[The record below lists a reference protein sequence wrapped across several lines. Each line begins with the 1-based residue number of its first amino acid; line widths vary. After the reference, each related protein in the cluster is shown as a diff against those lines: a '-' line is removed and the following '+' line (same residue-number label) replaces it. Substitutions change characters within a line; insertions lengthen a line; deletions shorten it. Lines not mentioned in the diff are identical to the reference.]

1 MSVKHT
7 LFYLCSHT
15 EVWYADASD
24 ANVDRAPEAH
34 FTRALCEAET
44 CRTLKR
50 QYIYVHQATYENRV
64 RAVRV
69 YEQNAAVLKENVKA
83 VLTIIRSCIADVG
96 DLKTDIIEAATI
108 DTGLSALI
116 LSLDPVSAA
125 ATKDEKIEN
134 IFKFAEIT
142 VLIDQAQKYV
152 DNASDSHAAVF
163 YQFCVNTV
171 GDLMKDATATL
182 NGLRTA
188 TIQLLEHQPD
198 TTDVIH
204 VLPSAS
210 TTTQNRP
217 TFTATTQQG
226 TQYTTADFKL
236 LMSVAEGREMVHSGI
251 LSDRPIAKAMYLID
265 EAREALGLERRVAAT
280 VVEDF
285 DRLGPQALNQAKKFS
300 LMHQFTKA
308 RENTGQFLVKKA
320 VVKDQI
326 ARWRDADG
334 QR

>member
-15 EVWYADASD
+15 EVWYANASD
-24 ANVDRAPEAH
+24 ANVGRAPEFH

-50 QYIYVHQATYENRV
+50 QYIYIHQTTYEDRV

-69 YEQNAAVLKENVKA
+69 YEQNVAELKENVKA
-83 VLTIIRSCIADVG
+83 VLTILRSCVADAG
-96 DLKTDIIEAATI
+96 DLKTKIIEAVAI
-108 DTGLSALI
+108 DTDLSALI

-134 IFKFAEIT
+134 VFKFAEIT

-152 DNASDSHAAVF
+152 DNASNRQATVF
-163 YQFCVNTV
+163 HQFCMNTL
-171 GDLMKDATATL
+171 GDLVKDATTSL
-182 NGLRTA
+182 TRLRNA
-188 TIQLLEHQPD
+188 TIQLLEHQANA
-198 TTDVIH
+198 TELTH

-210 TTTQNRP
+210 AITPNVP
-217 TFTATTQQG
+217 IFTAATQQG
-226 TQYTTADFKL
+226 TPYSTADFKL
-236 LMSVAEGREMVHSGI
+236 LMSVAEGREMVHSGV

-265 EAREALGLERRVAAT
+265 EARQALGLERRVAAT

-326 ARWRDADG
+326 ARWRDAEG
-334 QR
+334 HR